1 MKKNHNTKFFSIT
14 MDDVMDEVF
23 NSEDYT
29 IINPKPTEF
38 DIYLYQRERFFRL
51 LKLCEIKLL
60 ENLTQK

>member
-1 MKKNHNTKFFSIT
+1 KKNHNTKFFSIT

-38 DIYLYQRERFFRL
+38 DIYLYQRERFFGL